1 MGTRSYGSFVGA
13 RPAIEHLIVFE
24 EREEMFDMGLLMS
37 EAFSPIALD
46 SLRVAEVC
54 IDMLE
59 RLHCVQTML
68 DSPTIPL
75 QELEVFHP
83 PRSISSL
90 FSTHWL
96 NEPLRLGN
104 LRSITIVLDDHFR
117 DRQADFFVI
126 IWWINNFRLSGL
138 PGCVLERVTL
148 RVGRI
153 SMLSQWKELDGAL
166 KRVKS
171 LKLLEVEI
179 VSLYDQDVGP
189 FNEIE
194 VPLVELIKGGVVE
207 VRICE
212 PGF

>member
-46 SLRVAEVC
+46 SLRVAE
-54 IDMLE
+54 
-59 RLHCVQTML
+59 TML

-179 VSLYDQDVGP
+179 VSLGAWLRFGYVSLASERKLLAGYM
-189 FNEIE
+189 
-194 VPLVELIKGGVVE
+194 VS
-207 VRICE
+207 
-212 PGF
+212 